1 MRKTRAKNSRQSKGA
16 NGLSGIFFPCEGQVV
31 MRYRNSMV
39 SSSILQYSM
48 RGKNSFRQ
56 KTDKTAT
63 KNLLRKHGYFL
74 VSLRLTVL
82 HALLSNL

>member
-1 MRKTRAKNSRQSKGA
+1 MRKTRAKNSMQSKGA
-16 NGLSGIFFPCEGQVV
+16 NGLSGIFSPSCEGQV

-39 SSSILQYSM
+39 SSSILQYSV

-63 KNLLRKHGYFL
+63 KNLLRKHGYFF